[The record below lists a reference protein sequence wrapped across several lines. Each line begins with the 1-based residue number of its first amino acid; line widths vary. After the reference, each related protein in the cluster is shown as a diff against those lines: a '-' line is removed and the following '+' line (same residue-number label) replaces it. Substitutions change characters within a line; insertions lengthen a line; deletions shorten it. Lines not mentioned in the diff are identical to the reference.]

1 MLYDAPSAF
10 MLYKAILF
18 SIHNS
23 RIVCFRILLFYYVM
37 FVYKLAYTE
46 TLKIKIISNLQNE
59 NARSFFCSYQSTR
72 SLANQNA
79 CFKSCFYVKAASL
92 SYDDIISLYL
102 YIYMDICLNFCSEKR
117 KFQGPLSQL
126 VIMLFT

>member
-1 MLYDAPSAF
+1 MHKSDCNSCYMTRQVHSCYIKQFFSAF
-10 MLYKAILF
+10 TIAELCAF
-18 SIHNS
+18 
-23 RIVCFRILLFYYVM
+23 FRILLFYYVM

-59 NARSFFCSYQSTR
+59 NARRFFCSYQSTR

-92 SYDDIISLYL
+92 FYDDIIQNILLAANPSIAFLQKA
-102 YIYMDICLNFCSEKR
+102 S
-117 KFQGPLSQL
+117 
-126 VIMLFT
+126 